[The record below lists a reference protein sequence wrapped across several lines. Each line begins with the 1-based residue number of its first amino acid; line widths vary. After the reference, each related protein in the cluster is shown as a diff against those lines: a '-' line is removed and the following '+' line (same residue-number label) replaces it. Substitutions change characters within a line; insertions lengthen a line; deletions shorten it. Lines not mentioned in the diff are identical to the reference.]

1 MYLLLGIGIE
11 GGVGLRESALGEVVL
26 PALATIVLGV
36 VMPVAA
42 FWLLRALTR

>member
-1 MYLLLGIGIE
+1 MYLLLGIGIK
-11 GGVGLRESALGEVVL
+11 GGVGLREAALGEVVL